1 MSFRGRVR
9 VPNAALQSRSQ
20 RERKVGIYISEELL
34 RLVLARA
41 MGREWRPAGDMPPGR
56 YELHLHDAIRLA
68 LHEWVHDERTTSV
81 TRVEGLAS
89 ARPVE
94 SYSSTPTYPQQVN
107 AARRRRQR
115 QKLMDVS
122 VTTGGLF
129 YDFRNSEE

>member
-34 RLVLARA
+34 RLVMARA
-41 MGREWRPAGDMPPGR
+41 MGREWVKAGDMPSGR

-68 LHEWVHDERTTSV
+68 LHEWVHDERTIGV
-81 TRVEGLAS
+81 TRIEGLAS

-94 SYSSTPTYPQQVN
+94 AYSSTPTYPQQVN

-115 QKLMDVS
+115 EALAGVQVS
-122 VTTGGLF
+122 TGGLF

>member
-34 RLVLARA
+34 RLVMARA
-41 MGREWRPAGDMPPGR
+41 MGREWVKAGDMPSGR

-68 LHEWVHDERTTSV
+68 LHEWVHDERTIGV
-81 TRVEGLAS
+81 TRIEGLAS

-94 SYSSTPTYPQQVN
+94 PYSSAPTRLDSEKSYRRMRYRESIAN
-107 AARRRRQR
+107 AQI
-115 QKLMDVS
+115 S
-122 VTTGGLF
+122 TGGLF
-129 YDFRNSEE
+129 YDFRNSEG